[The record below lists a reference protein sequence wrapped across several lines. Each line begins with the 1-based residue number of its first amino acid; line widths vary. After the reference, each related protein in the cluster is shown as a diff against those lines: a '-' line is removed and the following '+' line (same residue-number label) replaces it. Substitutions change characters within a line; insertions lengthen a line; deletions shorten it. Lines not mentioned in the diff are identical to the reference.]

1 MATEGSIEE
10 VRHIDSSWA
19 NDKALAQPTKLRHC
33 QVTASFLIVKIL
45 CQAEAEES
53 NALFSKLFKVSIA
66 KS

>member
-1 MATEGSIEE
+1 MATEGPIEE

-53 NALFSKLFKVSIA
+53 NAL
-66 KS
+66 